1 MSEDEIPYVAPSEH
15 AVTGKEAGAQML
27 AAACAAR
34 DAFYASLGTVDG
46 DVLAPLVNPSF
57 MGGPRW
63 PSLRQAWRVIRRP
76 SSIIIASDGLS
87 DPFEDD
93 DDIFEPLGYL
103 VEVCVEAPLDSID
116 GDNIAQSWL
125 FDLIYQLSQ
134 NVADHGSID
143 LLVQRHGSVSMAL
156 DLQSPPDGLED
167 GNEQVGVLIDAS
179 APTIPASFATP
190 YGDVMMLTATVLQPA
205 ELAHIGEAE
214 DRAAARAALAQAL
227 AASPTGRMSVAGR
240 PAVTLP

>member
-1 MSEDEIPYVAPSEH
+1 M
-15 AVTGKEAGAQML
+15 
-27 AAACAAR
+27 
-34 DAFYASLGTVDG
+34 
-46 DVLAPLVNPSF
+46 
-57 MGGPRW
+57 
-63 PSLRQAWRVIRRP
+63 IRRP

-167 GNEQVGVLIDAS
+167 GNEQVGILIDAS

-205 ELAHIGEAE
+205 ELAHIGEAQ
-214 DRAAARAALAQAL
+214 DRAGARAALAQAL